1 MRLDKDMME
10 RLLKQD
16 DESLWKSIV
25 SIAKSKGVTLPQKT
39 PNPEEMKKLRGVLA
53 NPDKIDMV
61 QAMKLLNQ
69 YRKGR

>member
-1 MRLDKDMME
+1 MRLDKDIME

-39 PNPEEMKKLRGVLA
+39 PTPEEMKKLRGVLA

-61 QAMKLLNQ
+61 QAMKLLNH